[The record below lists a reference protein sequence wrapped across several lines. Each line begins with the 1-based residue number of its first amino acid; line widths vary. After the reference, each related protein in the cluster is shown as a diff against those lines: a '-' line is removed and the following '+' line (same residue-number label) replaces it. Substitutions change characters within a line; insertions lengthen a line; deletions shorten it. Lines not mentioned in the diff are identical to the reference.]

1 MWHPIRLP
9 VRQKL
14 TPQHFEPDTASRS
27 THSVSGAVP
36 GAVHA
41 KAAMERFLLRAGRP
55 LAVGIITLVS
65 VVVSWGITVL
75 VFWCWG
81 AELSSAGQVAA
92 LVAPVLIA
100 APISWIVIGL
110 LLKVRENAQALQR
123 AQAELLR
130 SEKLAALGSLVVGV
144 AHQLGTPIGNSV
156 TVASA
161 LQERTRAL
169 ADTLADG
176 MRRSALETFVADTT
190 YGSEILMRNL
200 QQIAELVENFKQIA
214 ADQDHGYRRCFDLRE
229 VIEKTLH
236 ILRPAYADDRHV
248 LVMDVQTNVELD
260 SFPEQLEQVLVL
272 LVNNAVLHG
281 FEGRQGGTV
290 TVRARQKN
298 HRTVRISV
306 RDNGCGIP
314 IQHQARI
321 FEPFFTTKLGTGGS
335 GLGLAVVRNIVDH
348 VLGGRIHAVSQVGEG
363 TKVVIDIPLHAP
375 EVLSEPQFMLS
386 GNYSGMQ
393 RNFQSSY

>member
-1 MWHPIRLP
+1 MAR
-9 VRQKL
+9 
-14 TPQHFEPDTASRS
+14 
-27 THSVSGAVP
+27 
-36 GAVHA
+36 A
-41 KAAMERFLLRAGRP
+41 KAAAARILVGGGRP
-55 LAVGIITLVS
+55 LAVGIVTLVS
-65 VVVSWGITVL
+65 VAGSWGI
-75 VFWCWG
+75 
-81 AELSSAGQVAA
+81 AELLFFFAGRPLPPTGLFVAIA
-92 LVAPVLIA
+92 APVLIA
-100 APISWIVIGL
+100 APISWAGLGL
-110 LLKVRENAQALQR
+110 LFKMRENALALQL

-130 SEKLAALGSLVVGV
+130 SEKMAALGALVVGV

-169 ADTLADG
+169 TDTLSEG
-176 MRRSALETFVADTT
+176 MRRSALEAFVADTT
-190 YGSEILMRNL
+190 YGTEILMRNL

-214 ADQDHGYRRCFDLRE
+214 ADQDDEYRRCFDLRQ

-236 ILRPAYADDRHV
+236 ALEPAYALDRHT
-248 LVMDVQTNVELD
+248 LAMDVQDNVELD

-272 LVNNAVLHG
+272 LINNAVLHG
-281 FEGRQGGTV
+281 FEGRQGGMV
-290 TVRARQKN
+290 SVRARQKN

-321 FEPFFTTKLGTGGS
+321 FEPFFTTKLGKGGS
-335 GLGLAVVRNIVDH
+335 GLGLAVARNIVDH

-386 GNYSGMQ
+386 GNYSGMH
-393 RNFQSSY
+393 RPFQSSY